1 MSDFWWSH
9 ELQQARLLCPP
20 LPPAASSHSCP
31 TSQWCYLT
39 ISVVPFSS
47 CPQIFLA
54 SESFSMSQHFTSGDQ
69 STGASASTSV
79 LPMNTEGWFLLG
91 WTGLIFL
98 QSKGC
103 SRVFSSTTIRK
114 HQFFGAQPSLWSN
127 SHILTVFSMV
137 MYGRESWTIYTLIKR
152 ITNNKLLSS
161 TGNSTL

>member
-54 SESFSMSQHFTSGDQ
+54 SESFSLSQHFTSGVQ
-69 STGASASTSV
+69 SIGASASTSV

-103 SRVFSSTTIRK
+103 SRVFSSTNHNSKASILQHSAYFMIK
-114 HQFFGAQPSLWSN
+114 LSHPYGFFNGHVWTWELD
-127 SHILTVFSMV
+127 HIHT
-137 MYGRESWTIYTLIKR
+137 YKTD
-152 ITNNKLLSS
+152 N
-161 TGNSTL
+161 